1 MSSSSR
7 PESRSFLSLSLA
19 RATDG
24 VRVKRADLMDSEGA
38 VRDAADSLAALQS
51 SGRVGFME
59 LDWAGWQIAECKTV
73 AAELSSRGHTMLLLG
88 VGGSALGARAIC
100 SALPGPV
107 YGGQKLEVLDTI
119 DPARVQRCLAG
130 LDPAQTVVVVV
141 SKSGSTLETLALF
154 RICVHWLNA
163 AIGDSWPQQV
173 AVLTDPD
180 SGPLRTLVRE
190 RGLLSL
196 PVPGNVGGR
205 FSVLT
210 AVGMLPAAFLG
221 LDVDALCAGA
231 LAQRARVEERSL
243 QRNPA
248 WQIAAVHHCWKEHLS
263 NSVWLSYSDQL
274 LDLGLW
280 FRQLL
285 GESLGKVDGQGR
297 RRGWTPIVARGPA
310 DQHSQLQLWRDGPR
324 SELFII
330 VHVNSGQD
338 TLVIPDLSGPEAMA
352 GEWLGGHTLAEL
364 SAAAREGT
372 TASLI
377 DSGAPVLE
385 LSVPCLDEAA
395 LGALFVVLENSVAL
409 MGLMDGVDPFDQPAV
424 EDAKRF
430 TAGLLGRDDCAAAAE
445 KARSLLGDFD
455 PK

>member
-1 MSSSSR
+1 
-7 PESRSFLSLSLA
+7 
-19 RATDG
+19 
-24 VRVKRADLMDSEGA
+24 
-38 VRDAADSLAALQS
+38 
-51 SGRVGFME
+51 ME
-59 LDWAGWQIAECKTV
+59 LDWSGWQIPECKTV

-88 VGGSALGARAIC
+88 VGGSALGAQAIRA
-100 SALPGPV
+100 ALPGPV
-107 YGGQKLEVLDTI
+107 HGGQKLEILDTI
-119 DPARVQRCLAG
+119 DPVRVQRCLAG
-130 LDPAQTVVVVV
+130 LDPTETVVVAV
-141 SKSGSTLETLALF
+141 SKSGSTLETLALL
-154 RICVHWLNA
+154 RLCIQWLSDA
-163 AIGDSWPQQV
+163 TGDSWTQRV
-173 AVLTDPD
+173 AVVTDPD
-180 SGPLRTLVRE
+180 SGPLRTLAQE

-231 LAQRARVEERSL
+231 LAQRARVEEPSL
-243 QRNPA
+243 ERNPA
-248 WQIAAVHHCWKEHLS
+248 WQIAAVHHCWREHLS
-263 NSVWLSYSDQL
+263 NSVWLTYSDQL

-285 GESLGKVDGQGR
+285 AESLGKVGGQGR

-324 SELFII
+324 SELFTI
-330 VHVNSGQD
+330 VHVDSGQE
-338 TLVIPDLSGPEAMA
+338 TPVIPDLSGPEASP
-352 GEWLGGHTLAEL
+352 GHWLQGHTFADL
-364 SAAAREGT
+364 SDAAREGT

-385 LSVPCLDEAA
+385 VSVPCLDEAA
-395 LGALFVVLENSVAL
+395 MGALFVVLESSVVL

-430 TAGLLGRDDCAAAAE
+430 AAGLLGREDCAADAA
-445 KARSLLGDFD
+445 KARSLLEDLD